1 MAIRSALSRPKPTA
15 RRAAVGSA
23 LAKLDR
29 GLAKQRP
36 PIAAMAIMVEARP
49 RRVIAAV
56 RRTGVGV
63 QTGRVLRTAVTIVA
77 TAETAPRRVIDPV
90 RPTAAGVHTARVPPT
105 AVVVATVE
113 TARHRAI
120 ALRHTVAGVHTDRVL
135 PMAVVATTVETAP
148 RRAIGPVRAPEAV
161 DTDRVLLTAPGV
173 LIPVAAARTTVVAA
187 ETPLTPAAGVVV
199 PTVAEAQAAAN

>member
-23 LAKLDR
+23 LANLNR
-29 GLAKQRP
+29 GLDKRRL
-36 PIAAMAIMVEARP
+36 PIAAMEITVEARP
-49 RRVIAAV
+49 RRVIAPV

-63 QTGRVLRTAVTIVA
+63 QTGRILRTAVTVVA
-77 TAETAPRRVIDPV
+77 TAVTAPRRVIDPV

-105 AVVVATVE
+105 AVIVATVE
-113 TARHRAI
+113 TARRRAI

-148 RRAIGPVRAPEAV
+148 RRAIGPVQAPEAVV
-161 DTDRVLLTAPGV
+161 DTDRVLRTAPGV
-173 LIPVAAARTTVVAA
+173 LIPVAAEA
-187 ETPLTPAAGVVV
+187 PLTPAAGVAV
-199 PTVAEAQAAAN
+199 PTVTAAQAAAN

>member
-23 LAKLDR
+23 LANLNR
-29 GLAKQRP
+29 GLDKRRLP
-36 PIAAMAIMVEARP
+36 TAAMAITVEARP

-63 QTGRVLRTAVTIVA
+63 QTGRILRTAVTVVA

-90 RPTAAGVHTARVPPT
+90 RP
-105 AVVVATVE
+105 
-113 TARHRAI
+113 
-120 ALRHTVAGVHTDRVL
+120 TVAGVHTDRVL

-173 LIPVAAARTTVVAA
+173 LIPVAAARTTVVVAA
-187 ETPLTPAAGVVV
+187 EAPLTPAAGVAV
-199 PTVAEAQAAAN
+199 PTVAAAQAAAN